1 MGSLFETPLP
11 RLLVGLHR
19 DAFSGLLTLRR
30 GTLVKR
36 FEWRGGAPVG
46 VSSRLPAERLC
57 EILAAT
63 GALEREARA
72 RAEQAV
78 GARGCTELQALASLG
93 LVAPRALLLALAEQ
107 LRRSLAECIT
117 WRDGEFRLEPQQAV
131 SAAPSMPFDLLALV
145 YEAVA
150 TTWQPHE
157 VLVALGSHALSF
169 ATLVPGFRAPWLGQS
184 DPHQHLLPRL
194 DGSSATFALLGE
206 LGDARSAAA
215 FWILDALG
223 ALVHRAS
230 AAPAAAAQR
239 TRAEEAPTIEIVVRR
254 EASASGGAA
263 RPAAQ
268 ARAPAEVARDAAAK
282 ALRREVLGLH
292 EQLRSR
298 TLWEV
303 LGVGRHA
310 DASEIRRAYLRAAK
324 RLHPDRLVQIGLA
337 DLKTAANEVF
347 AEIARAHEVLS
358 DPERRRHYEE
368 NLVDESAADAER
380 IAEAEAAFRRGDVL
394 LRAGNFRGA
403 LELLE
408 RAVTLW
414 PDEGEYQAA
423 LAWAL
428 HRKAPPESTRAWEHF
443 QRAFALGFE
452 QAQWLLR
459 GSLVGRD
466 LGHDVRAAELAARA
480 RSLDP
485 DVRA

>member
-1 MGSLFETPLP
+1 VASLFETPLP

-107 LRRSLAECIT
+107 LRRSLAECIS

-131 SAAPSMPFDLLALV
+131 SAAPDLPFDLLTLV

-184 DPHQHLLPRL
+184 DPRQHLLPRL

-230 AAPAAAAQR
+230 AAAALHPPAEHPPA
-239 TRAEEAPTIEIVVRR
+239 IEIVVRR
-254 EASASGGAA
+254 DPSAWGGAGQ
-263 RPAAQ
+263 PAAS
-268 ARAPAEVARDAAAK
+268 ARAPAEVARDAAAE

-292 EQLRSR
+292 QQLRSR

-310 DASEIRRAYLRAAK
+310 DASEVRRAYLRAAK

-414 PDEGEYQAA
+414 PEEGEYQAA

-428 HRKAPPESTRAWEHF
+428 HRKTPPESTRAWEHF

-459 GSLVGRD
+459 ASLVGRE

-485 DVRA
+485 NVRA